1 MIFFGLLMVAL
12 VCAQPTTPRPM
23 STTLLGNT
31 TSTKASPT
39 TAAAATPTGCQ
50 PGLAPCVC
58 DTGMRCYSGVCQE
71 NMCINVRN
79 ASCVPAPDSSHPDV
93 CMLYDQEFG
102 AFSCQDGMCKS
113 CTTGARHCACRSGGT
128 CSDPMDKCEPFGP
141 KNRSRCFPR
150 TGCVGCPCVRVTN
163 ACDDG
168 LCVSGVCTLPTT
180 TTTPRPTTTT
190 RPVCPASDMKAWNT
204 CDMNARK
211 CYASVSANV
220 TICDCYVTYVSC
232 ISVNPADCPYFVAVK
247 NGIQNACHLINCT
260 SCEPTPPPAPTLPN
274 VACDN
279 ARVERRAMCTYPGSM
294 SEDTQRLVMAAQVGV
309 ISAVTM
315 RICASLRA
323 YLVCSRR
330 ILEAGTCDTAGLD
343 IDYSSLGGRTMLCSF
358 NKTAALLKDIECDM
372 CTALTEPLVMGE
384 PATVPGGGST
394 AALDTGGGCRL
405 STVLGAVLATAVFL
419 QLAGN

>member
-1 MIFFGLLMVAL
+1 
-12 VCAQPTTPRPM
+12 M
-23 STTLLGNT
+23 SAMLR
-31 TSTKASPT
+31 A
-39 TAAAATPTGCQ
+39 CRRQ
-50 PGLAPCVC
+50 
-58 DTGMRCYSGVCQE
+58 R
-71 NMCINVRN
+71 VRT
-79 ASCVPAPDSSHPDV
+79 PDV

-113 CTTGARHCACRSGGT
+113 CTSGARHCTCLSGGF
-128 CSDPMDKCEPFGP
+128 CSDPIDKCEQFGP
-141 KNRSRCFPR
+141 KNRTRCFPR

-180 TTTPRPTTTT
+180 TTTPRPTTTSPPPT
-190 RPVCPASDMKAWNT
+190 PTTEPQCPAIKYQAWLKCTTAYVKCLTLNAMNT
-204 CDMNARK
+204 TEPSCTCLIPNL
-211 CYASVSANV
+211 
-220 TICDCYVTYVSC
+220 SC
-232 ISVNPADCPYFVAVK
+232 ISAERATCQYYDTVLSGLQDSCRA
-247 NGIQNACHLINCT
+247 QNCT
-260 SCEPTPPPAPTLPN
+260 SCGRATTQPPAPNP
-274 VACDN
+274 ACDA
-279 ARVERRAMCTYPGSM
+279 ARVQAHAMCTYPGSM

-343 IDYSSLGGRTMLCSF
+343 IEYSSLGGRTMLCSF

-384 PATVPGGGST
+384 PATVPGGST

-405 STVLGAVLATAVFL
+405 SAVLGAVLATAVFL